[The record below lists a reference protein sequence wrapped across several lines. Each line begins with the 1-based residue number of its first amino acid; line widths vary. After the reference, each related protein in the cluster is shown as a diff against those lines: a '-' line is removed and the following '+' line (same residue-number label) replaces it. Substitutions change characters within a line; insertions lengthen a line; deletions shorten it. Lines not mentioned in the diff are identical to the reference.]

1 MIDKTISK
9 ILHAIPD
16 LVSIT
21 RASDGLFV
29 YVNPAYIDTFK
40 YTEEE
45 IIGKTVFDL
54 NMWVDPDKRAA
65 LIREIEKIGELAEV
79 DMDHRAKD
87 GQIVS
92 MSVSYSL
99 IEISGDKCIVE
110 VGRDV
115 TERKFAEE
123 ALRLQSYITYNLS
136 EGVCLH
142 GMDDIKIVYTN
153 PRFEAMFGYGP
164 GEMLG
169 QPVTIINAP
178 SERTPE
184 QTAAEI
190 LEVIRKTGEWHG
202 EVNNIKKDGTPFW
215 CYANAAMFDHRQ
227 YGKVMVFAT
236 TDITERGCVKRGSSS
251 ERSCE
256 IIASLSYW
264 SKWLMKRFIEG
275 ENRSQSTLFPESL
288 EDDIGED
295 NAVRVVDAF
304 VDTLDLKQLG
314 FERAEPSVTG
324 RPGYQP
330 ATMLK
335 IYVYG
340 YLNRLQSS
348 RRLERESHRNVELIW
363 LTGRLM
369 PDFKTIADLRKDNR
383 KAIRRVCAEF
393 VGVCRELELFSA
405 TLVAIDGSKFKAV
418 NSRDKNFT
426 RQSVERRLK
435 KTQAN
440 IDRYLAKLDA
450 VDREEPEIQE
460 VTAAEIKQK
469 IASMEAKMEELKG
482 HEGAVEAHPDNQV
495 SLTDPDARSMMKAGG
510 GSVVGYN
517 VQTAVD
523 SKHHLIAAHEVT
535 NAPTDRSQLSSMAAQ
550 ATTALDPKALTV
562 IADPGYYKGEEIRAC
577 YEAGVM
583 ALVPK
588 PRTSGNKAVGLYEK
602 QDFHYE
608 SEADQYR
615 CPAGEV
621 LAHRHNGIENGMK
634 MPFYYA
640 SVLVCRECTL
650 KSQCTLSKER
660 RIRRWEH
667 ESVLDDAEVELKQHP
682 DAMRQ
687 RKRLVEH
694 PYGTIKHWMGST
706 HFLMKRLPNVQAEMS
721 LHVLAYNL
729 RRAINILG
737 VPKII
742 EQLQTA

>member
-1 MIDKTISK
+1 
-9 ILHAIPD
+9 
-16 LVSIT
+16 
-21 RASDGLFV
+21 
-29 YVNPAYIDTFK
+29 
-40 YTEEE
+40 
-45 IIGKTVFDL
+45 
-54 NMWVDPDKRAA
+54 
-65 LIREIEKIGELAEV
+65 
-79 DMDHRAKD
+79 
-87 GQIVS
+87 
-92 MSVSYSL
+92 
-99 IEISGDKCIVE
+99 
-110 VGRDV
+110 
-115 TERKFAEE
+115 
-123 ALRLQSYITYNLS
+123 
-136 EGVCLH
+136 
-142 GMDDIKIVYTN
+142 
-153 PRFEAMFGYGP
+153 
-164 GEMLG
+164 
-169 QPVTIINAP
+169 
-178 SERTPE
+178 
-184 QTAAEI
+184 
-190 LEVIRKTGEWHG
+190 
-202 EVNNIKKDGTPFW
+202 
-215 CYANAAMFDHRQ
+215 
-227 YGKVMVFAT
+227 
-236 TDITERGCVKRGSSS
+236 
-251 ERSCE
+251 
-256 IIASLSYW
+256 
-264 SKWLMKRFIEG
+264 MKRFIEG

-288 EDDIGED
+288 EDYIGED

-650 KSQCTLSKER
+650 KPQCTLSKER